1 VKRLVVDRHHSGLF
15 RSMQLLGQR
24 LGIAVYAPVGQEW
37 WDEGIWNFGRYTYGD
52 DRLARQFLYL
62 NDAWQRPWDGSNVWE
77 SIDSEFPD
85 APVMGVPLD
94 IVRSTADE
102 WAFVVAS
109 VPDNE
114 DGFARLAREIG
125 AQLVVQV
132 GNTGQYTNWGNDPLA
147 LVSSEMPILGRGIRY
162 HQEMEPVAFAPVIDH
177 RRVGSFVNCMSSM
190 GRCWDLLAEYDRLA
204 DWAVDV
210 YGIDGNAGIVKPYSE
225 LVGLMATYGW
235 GWHDKAQGD
244 GFGHV
249 IHSWA
254 AVGRPLIGHASHYRG
269 RMAEP
274 FWQDGVTC
282 LDLDR
287 HSVAEVVDIVRTMHP
302 DDHERMCRAIRAE
315 FDRAVDYDAEAAAI
329 ADFLGVGQAVAA

>member
-1 VKRLVVDRHHSGLF
+1 MNVLADRHHSGLYH
-15 RSMQLLGQR
+15 SLQLLAQR
-24 LGIAVYAPVGQEW
+24 LGWTLYTPQGHEW
-37 WDEGIWNFGRYTYGD
+37 WDAGYWRFGEVYGD
-52 DRLARQFLYL
+52 DRLARQFLSQTTP
-62 NDAWQRPWDGSNVWE
+62 DD
-77 SIDSEFPD
+77 EFPD
-85 APVMGVPLD
+85 DPINYVTLD
-94 IVRSTADE
+94 EARALD
-102 WAFVVAS
+102 WAFVIATVQ
-109 VPDNE
+109 DNQH
-114 DGFARLAREIG
+114 GFRRLADELG
-125 AQLVVQV
+125 ARFVMQV
-132 GNTGQYTNWGNDPLA
+132 GNTGQMVDWGLDPLA
-147 LVSSEMPILGRGIRY
+147 LVSSEVPILGRGIRY
-162 HQEMEPVAFAPVIDH
+162 HQEMDRVDFRPVVH
-177 RRVGSFVNCMSSM
+177 RKATASFVNCMTSM

-210 YGIDGNAGIVKPYSE
+210 YGIDGPAGIVKPYTKLIGYMGS
-225 LVGLMATYGW
+225 YGW